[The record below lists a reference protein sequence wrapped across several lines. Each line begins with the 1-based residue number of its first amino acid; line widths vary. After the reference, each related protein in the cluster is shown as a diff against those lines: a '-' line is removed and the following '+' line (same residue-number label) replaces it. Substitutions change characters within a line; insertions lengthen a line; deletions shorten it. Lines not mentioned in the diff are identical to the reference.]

1 MNCDDCKLQ
10 FKHKGNCE
18 NLENEDA
25 SDTDTYYSL
34 TIKSETLARLI
45 QRQQLSIADLH
56 CMDSST
62 KQFIQGVLLQCI
74 LCKTVQSK
82 MVNSNKQFNSNLMSV
97 TEDISMRKIKNL
109 A

>member
-25 SDTDTYYSL
+25 SDSEIYYSL

-56 CMDSST
+56 CMDGST

-74 LCKTVQSK
+74 LCKTVQSQ
-82 MVNSNKQFNSNLMSV
+82 MVTQIKNSNLIPV
-97 TEDISMRKIKNL
+97 KKDISMTKNKNL
-109 A
+109 T